1 MILQALNDLYGRL
14 EKDDS
19 YDMDFPG
26 FSSQKISFCVILE
39 ENGELYDI
47 NDERKLNEK
56 GKLYADIVKVPG
68 EAKPSG
74 SGINPCFLWDNQT
87 YLLGRQPEDK
97 KAGFGKERFNAFR
110 SRHLALEKGIGCP
123 EFSAVCRFLETWN
136 PVRISEFP
144 ELDEV
149 GTGFGAF
156 KIRGRKKYVHETPGI
171 SDWWEVN
178 RPQEPSEILGQCL
191 ITGETGVP
199 IARLHPKIKGI
210 AGAQSAGASIV
221 SFNDS
226 AYESYGKSQ
235 SYNSPVSEDVSFRY
249 GAALNALLTGP
260 KSKKHRLR
268 IGDTTCV
275 FWTEVQSELENVFA
289 DILGGGSNSFEEVQD
304 ETQREYI
311 KRFLKTLRSGEGFID
326 DQAPMDT
333 PFYLLGLAPNAA
345 RLSVRFFHRSTIAE
359 LLEKLCDH
367 QRCLSIVH
375 EFEEPKG
382 KRYADPEFPAMWQ
395 LLNQTARV
403 SDEIPPLLGG
413 ALTRAIIDG
422 CNYPEGLFSAVL
434 GRIRADRTVNYLR
447 AALLKAV
454 LVRNHH
460 ETNIQ
465 TMLDTS
471 ENADPAYKLGRLFAV
486 LEKTQE
492 EAQPGINATIRDRF
506 YSAASA
512 TPASVFPRLLR
523 TYQHH
528 LSKLN
533 IGAKINRERLMQE
546 IFSSADS
553 QGLPSQLSLKAQGI
567 FAIGY
572 YHQRKDLFTKK
583 SDKSETETKQLSN
596 LNQNT

>member
-1 MILQALNDLYGRL
+1 MILQALNDLYDRL
-14 EKDDS
+14 ENDDS
-19 YDMDFPG
+19 YGMNSPG

-39 ENGELYDI
+39 ESGDLFDI
-47 NDERKLNEK
+47 NDERKTNEK
-56 GKLYADIVKVPG
+56 GKKYADQVKVPG

-97 KAGFGKERFNAFR
+97 KAGFGEERFKAFR
-110 SRHLALEKGIGCP
+110 SRHLALEQEIDCP
-123 EFSAVCRFLETWN
+123 EFSLVCRFLEKWDTD
-136 PVRISEFP
+136 RIVEFSER
-144 ELDEV
+144 LNEV
-149 GTGFGAF
+149 GTGFGVF
-156 KIRGRKKYVHETPGI
+156 KIRGQKKYIHESSKI
-171 SDWWEVN
+171 SNWWKAN
-178 RPQEPSEILGQCL
+178 RPQESSKVLGQCL
-191 ITGETGVP
+191 ITGETDIP

-221 SFNDS
+221 SFNDT
-226 AYESYGKSQ
+226 AYESYTKSQ
-235 SYNSPVSEDVSFRY
+235 SYNSPVSEDASFRY
-249 GAALNALLTGP
+249 GAALNAILTGP

-275 FWTEVQSELENVFA
+275 FWTEVRSEIEDFFGGA
-289 DILGGGSNSFEEVQD
+289 LGGGSNSVEEVQD
-304 ETQREYI
+304 KTQRVRLE
-311 KRFLKTLRSGEGFID
+311 RFLKALRKGEGFTD
-326 DQAPMDT
+326 DQAPMNT
-333 PFYLLGLAPNAA
+333 PFYILGLAPNAA
-345 RLSVRFFHRSTIAE
+345 RLSIRFFHRSTISE
-359 LLEKLCDH
+359 LLERLRDH
-367 QRCLSIVH
+367 QKCLAIAR

-382 KRYADPEFPAMWQ
+382 KRFADPEFPAVWQ
-395 LLNQTARV
+395 LLIQTARV

-413 ALTRAIIDG
+413 ALTRAIVQG
-422 CNYPEGLFSAVL
+422 SNYPEGLFSAVL
-434 GRIRADRTVNYLR
+434 RRIRADRSINYLR

-454 LVRNHH
+454 LVRNHN

-471 ENADPAYKLGRLFAV
+471 ENADPAYKLGRLFAA

-512 TPASVFPRLLR
+512 TPANVFPRLLR

-533 IGAKINRERLMQE
+533 QGSKINRERLVQE
-546 IFSSADS
+546 IFSSVDS
-553 QGLPSQLSLKAQGI
+553 QGLPSQLGLKAQGL

-572 YHQRKDLFTKK
+572 YHQRKALFTKK
-583 SDKSETETKQLSN
+583 SETTTQTDNNQTK
-596 LNQNT
+596 THDE

>member
-1 MILQALNDLYGRL
+1 MILQALNDLYSRL

-19 YDMDFPG
+19 YGIDTPG

-39 ENGELYDI
+39 ENGDLFDI
-47 NDERKLNEK
+47 DTRKPNDT
-56 GKLYADIVKVPG
+56 GKQYADLVQVLG

-97 KAGFGKERFNAFR
+97 KAGFGQERFNAFR
-110 SRHLALEKGIGCP
+110 KRHLDLEKEIDCP
-123 EFSAVCRFLETWN
+123 EFSTVCRFLETWDSS
-136 PVRISEFP
+136 RISEFP
-144 ELDEV
+144 ELNEV
-149 GTGFGAF
+149 GTGFGVF
-156 KIRGRKKYVHETPGI
+156 KIRGRKNYIHETPEI

-199 IARLHPKIKGI
+199 IARSHPKIKGI
-210 AGAQSAGASIV
+210 ADAQSAGASIV
-221 SFNDS
+221 SFNNT

-235 SYNSPVSEDVSFRY
+235 SYNSPVGEDASFRY

-260 KSKKHRLR
+260 KAKKHRLR

-275 FWTEVQSELENVFA
+275 FWTEVRSEFEDYFGGL
-289 DILGGGSNSFEEVQD
+289 LGGAEEVQD
-304 ETQREYI
+304 GTQRARI
-311 KRFLKTLRSGEGFID
+311 QRFLEALRSGSVFTD
-326 DQAPMDT
+326 DQTILNT

-359 LLEKLCDH
+359 MLERLRDH
-367 QRCLSIVH
+367 QNCLSIVR

-382 KRYADPEFPAMWQ
+382 KRPADSEFPAIWR
-395 LLNQTARV
+395 LLDQTARV
-403 SDEIPPLLGG
+403 RDEIPPLLGG
-413 ALTRAIIDG
+413 ALTRAIVQG

-434 GRIRADRTVNYLR
+434 RRIRADRTINYLR

-454 LVRNHH
+454 LVRNHN

-465 TMLDTS
+465 IMLDTS
-471 ENADPAYKLGRLFAV
+471 EDTDPAYKLGRLFAV

-506 YSAASA
+506 YSSASA
-512 TPASVFPRLLR
+512 TPASVFPKLLR

-533 IGAKINRERLMQE
+533 IGSKINRERLVQE
-546 IFSSADS
+546 ILSSVDS
-553 QGLPSQLSLKAQGI
+553 QGLPSQLNLKAQGL

-583 SDKSETETKQLSN
+583 LDKTETENNQTSN
-596 LNQNT
+596 PNQDT